1 MLLAE
6 QVRQHER
13 RDDDT
18 YSADRDCP
26 PIEKPARVTFSRFSP
41 RQDFEERIRLY
52 NFIQIEL

>member
-18 YSADRDCP
+18 YSGIQIALQLRSQQELRFPGSRRDK
-26 PIEKPARVTFSRFSP
+26 ILK
-41 RQDFEERIRLY
+41 RIRLH